1 MVTYL
6 KKYQNVLIKNG
17 WKFMINLVMQII
29 NINQAKKYDLKNQC
43 FCNYSDAYTVVKG
56 TITVRGMV
64 RDS

>member
-29 NINQAKKYDLKNQC
+29 NINQTKKYDLKDRF
-43 FCNYSDAYTVVKG
+43 FCNYRDAYTVVKG
-56 TITVRGMV
+56 TITVGGMV